1 MRIETSFPGG
11 ARVDADVRG
20 FKVSTDQ
27 PAGYGGDGAAPAPF
41 DLFLASLATCAGF
54 YAVQFCRKR
63 QIAIDGLAVALETSR
78 DPETHLLSEVRI
90 EMTLPE
96 GFPEKYRAAIERA
109 VDQCAVK
116 RALDLPPRMSTVVHA
131 PAAELAAI

>member
-1 MRIETSFPGG
+1 
-11 ARVDADVRG
+11 
-20 FKVSTDQ
+20 VSTDQ
-27 PAGYGGDGAAPAPF
+27 PAGYGGEGAAPAPF

-63 QIAIDGLAVALETSR
+63 QIATDGLAVALETSR

-96 GFPEKYRAAIERA
+96 GFPAKYRAAIERA

-116 RALDLPPRMSTVVHA
+116 RVIDVPPRMATVVR
-131 PAAELAAI
+131 AAEPEPVPA